1 MTLDVALDDSGNSI
15 PYIGY
20 FTAAIK
26 APKFAYLVDKNHANK
41 VPAGVNEDESF
52 TGAWESTIVPTMSRL
67 TTNREDKINIGVFK
81 TTGGVLNYSTTNGNS
96 PADNGSNIGRNT
108 CSSKTG
114 DYSSSAESSKAY
126 GNGSKN
132 AVFAYQIS
140 GGTGSCIET
149 AQMR

>member
-1 MTLDVALDDSGNSI
+1 
-15 PYIGY
+15 
-20 FTAAIK
+20 
-26 APKFAYLVDKNHANK
+26 
-41 VPAGVNEDESF
+41 
-52 TGAWESTIVPTMSRL
+52 MSRL